1 MSSAS
6 KESGSKSSKHK
17 PESLPRMV
25 VDLAFRCVLV
35 FLVMEGCAST
45 WVVGSQVVDYT
56 RTYMAETWRFNFDPD
71 LGWVSK
77 PNLRMD
83 DAFGPG
89 KHLIINSQGY
99 RSRRDFD
106 EKIPAGK
113 VRILCTGDSF
123 AWGNGVG
130 NGSTWVE
137 LLSPLDPR
145 VEAINMGQNGYGL
158 DQIYLRYKRDGER
171 FEHDVH
177 VFSFI
182 GLDFDR
188 MRNTDFLGMPKPKLR
203 LNGQAIEVENSPIPE
218 PSDLKIWWRRPS
230 RFLFEFRTFEQLMKL
245 YVGQYATPPLGDR
258 TLREDTTL
266 KDLIFR
272 VFEEVAKLTA
282 DRNATLV
289 AVYLPGSLDYTPD
302 ERLDGWRAEL
312 RTELDKRNINF
323 VDLIDSLRAMPP
335 PQAEALFIQ
344 SEAVLYEAGHY
355 NESGHE
361 HFASLIYRELCGVPE
376 IAEKLSACGS
386 E

>member
-1 MSSAS
+1 MSSP
-6 KESGSKSSKHK
+6 SKSSQDK

-25 VDLAFRCVLV
+25 FDLAFRCVLV
-35 FLVMEGCAST
+35 FLVMEGCVST
-45 WVVGSQVVDYT
+45 WIVGSQVVDFT
-56 RTYMAETWRFNFDPD
+56 RTYMSEARRFKFDPE

-99 RSRRDFD
+99 RSTRDFD

-113 VRILCTGDSF
+113 VRVLCTGDSF

-130 NGSTWVE
+130 NGSPWVE
-137 LLSPLDPR
+137 LLSSLDPK
-145 VEAINMGQNGYGL
+145 VEAINLGQNGYGL

-218 PSDLKIWWRRPS
+218 PSDLRIWSLRAS
-230 RFLFEFRTFEQLMKL
+230 KFLFEFRTFEQLMKL

-258 TLREDTTL
+258 TLRADTTL
-266 KDLIFR
+266 KELIFR
-272 VFEEVAKLTA
+272 IFEEIAKLTA
-282 DRNATLV
+282 GRNATLV
-289 AVYLPGSLDYTPD
+289 AVYLPVSLDYALD

-344 SEAVLYEAGHY
+344 SKAVMFEAGHY

-376 IAEKLSACGS
+376 IAEKLTACGS

>member
-1 MSSAS
+1 MGQTPS
-6 KESGSKSSKHK
+6 SKSSKDK
-17 PESLPRMV
+17 PESLPRIV
-25 VDLAFRCVLV
+25 LDLAFRCVLV
-35 FLVMEGCAST
+35 FLVMEGCVST
-45 WVVGSQVVDYT
+45 WVVGSQVVGFT
-56 RTYMAETWRFNFDPD
+56 RTFMSEARRFNFDPE

-130 NGSTWVE
+130 NGSPWVE
-137 LLSPLDPR
+137 LLSSLDPK

-218 PSDLKIWWRRPS
+218 PSDLRIWSLRAS
-230 RFLFEFRTFEQLMKL
+230 KYLFEFRTFEQLMNL
-245 YVGQYATPPLGDR
+245 YLGQHGGPELGDR
-258 TLREDTTL
+258 TLRQDTAL
-266 KDLIFR
+266 KELILR
-272 VFEEVAKLTA
+272 VFEEAAELSARRDATFVAI
-282 DRNATLV
+282 
-289 AVYLPGSLDYTPD
+289 YLPVSTDYGPE

-312 RTELDKRNINF
+312 RQELDKRNINF
-323 VDLIDSLRAMPP
+323 VDLIDSFRAMPP
-335 PQAEALFIQ
+335 AQAEALFIQ
-344 SEAVLYEAGHY
+344 SEAVMFEAGHY
-355 NESGHE
+355 NEGGHE
-361 HFASLIYRELCGVPE
+361 HLAAVIYRELCEVPE
-376 IAEKLSACGS
+376 IAEKLPACGS

>member
-1 MSSAS
+1 M
-6 KESGSKSSKHK
+6 
-17 PESLPRMV
+17 
-25 VDLAFRCVLV
+25 
-35 FLVMEGCAST
+35 
-45 WVVGSQVVDYT
+45 
-56 RTYMAETWRFNFDPD
+56 DP
-71 LGWVSK
+71 K
-77 PNLRMD
+77 
-83 DAFGPG
+83 
-89 KHLIINSQGY
+89 
-99 RSRRDFD
+99 
-106 EKIPAGK
+106 
-113 VRILCTGDSF
+113 
-123 AWGNGVG
+123 
-130 NGSTWVE
+130 
-137 LLSPLDPR
+137 

-218 PSDLKIWWRRPS
+218 PSDLRIWSLRAS
-230 RFLFEFRTFEQLMKL
+230 KFLFELHTFEQLMKL

-258 TLREDTTL
+258 TLRADTTL
-266 KDLIFR
+266 KEPIFR
-272 VFEEVAKLTA
+272 IFEEVAKLTA
-282 DRNATLV
+282 GRNATLV
-289 AVYLPGSLDYTPD
+289 AVYLPVSLDYALD

-335 PQAEALFIQ
+335 PAAEALFIQ
-344 SEAVLYEAGHY
+344 SKAVMFEAGHY

-376 IAEKLSACGS
+376 IAQKLTACGS